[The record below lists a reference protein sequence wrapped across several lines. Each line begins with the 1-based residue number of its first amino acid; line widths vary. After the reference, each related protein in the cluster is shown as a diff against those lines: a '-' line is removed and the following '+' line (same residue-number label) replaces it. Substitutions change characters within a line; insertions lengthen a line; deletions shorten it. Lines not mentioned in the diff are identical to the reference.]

1 MQFYIINESDL
12 KCRPSTA
19 GYFIEHADGFTL
31 DDIILIKRPNTSELF
46 FASKV
51 NKNVLMP
58 EYKHIGGVTLSE
70 IRIIDEL
77 FESYYEYGNINEIFE
92 MYPDITTDSFVE
104 MFKKSIGI
112 VQNSSAGNTNINDR
126 DAQILMNLICGKYTK
141 HEILSKGIITAAHID
156 SIYEHFVDKLKTCR
170 PVLSIFPPF
179 YERLSQFYD
188 GNTVFTSSVSQYAN
202 QNGLDEAWLVKL
214 IKNVAEKVY
223 EQNGIS
229 IKEKDFLVNAVEND
243 KFASYSFAA
252 ESFRLRWI
260 INRITKHYYQIE
272 KDFLKKL
279 TNKFWIHIPSLNTT
293 AATED
298 EQYRDRVL
306 FFREFKKY
314 VEDKGFHIDRVFPNT
329 KE

>member
-12 KCRPSTA
+12 KCRPSTV
-19 GYFIEHADGFTL
+19 GYFIENADGFAL
-31 DDIILIKRPNTSELF
+31 DDIILIKRQNTSELL

-70 IRIIDEL
+70 IRIIDDL
-77 FESYYEYGNINEIFE
+77 FESYYEYGNINEIIE
-92 MYPDITTDSFVE
+92 MYPDITMGSLIE

-112 VQNSSAGNTNINDR
+112 VLNTSVGNTNTNER
-126 DAQILMNLICGKYTK
+126 EVKILTNLICGKYTK
-141 HEILSKGIITAAHID
+141 REVLSKGTVTVSDID
-156 SIYEHFVDKLKTCR
+156 SIYKRFVEKLEKSR
-170 PVLSIFPPF
+170 PVLSISPPL

-188 GNTVFTSSVSQYAN
+188 GNTVFTNSVSQYAN

-229 IKEKDFLVNAVEND
+229 IKEKDFLVNAIEND

-252 ESFRLRWI
+252 ESFRLRWV

-279 TNKFWIHIPSLNTT
+279 NNKFWIHIPSLNTT